1 MEKHNIPIREACAK
15 KGYPL
20 WYLGVI
26 LGTSEASVTRLM
38 RKELPEN
45 EQKRIISL
53 IEKHRRK

>member
-26 LGTSEASVTRLM
+26 LGTSEASNSF
-38 RKELPEN
+38 N
-45 EQKRIISL
+45 EERTSGK
-53 IEKHRRK
+53 